1 MRAMQSRFG
10 RRLASFAYDRD
21 LYGEADGLL
30 NYKQIQEGAGSND
43 TADLGSNSHDT
54 KSEGRNPTDPKEI
67 STGFEDPR
75 SMEIQFGD
83 TTAKLVSKYQIE
95 TVATQP
101 NPNLPDVEN
110 PDLRGSKH
118 KASTNELEVS
128 LIESDIVDPDERR
141 KKI

>member
-1 MRAMQSRFG
+1 MQSRFG

-67 STGFEDPR
+67 STGLKDQE

-83 TTAKLVSKYQIE
+83 TTEKVVSKYQIE

>member
-1 MRAMQSRFG
+1 MRSKFT

-21 LYGEADGLL
+21 LYGEADGLV
-30 NYKQIQEGAGSND
+30 NYKQIQEEAGSND
-43 TADLGSNSHDT
+43 TADLGSNSRDT
-54 KSEGRNPTDPKEI
+54 KSIGGNPSDPKEI
-67 STGFEDPR
+67 STGLLEPK

-83 TTAKLVSKYQIE
+83 TTEKIVSKYQIE

-101 NPNLPDVEN
+101 NLNLPDVEN
-110 PDLRGSKH
+110 PDLGGSKH

-128 LIESDIVDPDERR
+128 LIESDIVDAEERR